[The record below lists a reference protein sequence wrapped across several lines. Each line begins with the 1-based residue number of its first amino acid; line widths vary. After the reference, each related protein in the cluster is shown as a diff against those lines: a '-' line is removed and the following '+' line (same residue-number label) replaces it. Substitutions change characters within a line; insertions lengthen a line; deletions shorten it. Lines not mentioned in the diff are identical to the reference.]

1 MPGVLSEGG
10 LLPGPAIH
18 LRRARAPV
26 NLRQGSLRKM
36 KTELEVVIVD
46 DEPPVVDILSNFV
59 LIAAPNAHIH
69 GFSDPLAAR
78 SYILAN
84 RVDLLITDHIMPKLD
99 GILLAEA
106 TPKHVRKV
114 VVSGYVSKISGEE
127 LKDLNAVVIAKPA
140 SMKVIAGIVSEEM
153 GKVGI

>member
-1 MPGVLSEGG
+1 
-10 LLPGPAIH
+10 
-18 LRRARAPV
+18 
-26 NLRQGSLRKM
+26 M
-36 KTELEVVIVD
+36 KNELEVVIVD
-46 DEPPVVDILSNFV
+46 DEPTVVDILSNFV
-59 LIAAPNAHIH
+59 LIAAPNARIH
-69 GFSDPLAAR
+69 GFSYPLAAR

-84 RVDLLITDHIMPKLD
+84 RVDLLITDHVMPNLD
-99 GILLAEA
+99 GILLAGA

-140 SMKVIAGIVSEEM
+140 SMKVIVGIVSEEM